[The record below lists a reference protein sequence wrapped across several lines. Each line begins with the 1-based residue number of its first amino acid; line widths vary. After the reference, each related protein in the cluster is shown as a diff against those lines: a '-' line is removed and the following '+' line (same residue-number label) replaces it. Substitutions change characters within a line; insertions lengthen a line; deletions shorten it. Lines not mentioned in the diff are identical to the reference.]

1 MPQMSNIVSAAP
13 AFTLVSLVP
22 SSGDTTP
29 ARWRIEGAPSPLG
42 MPKLSIGSRY
52 NGQKTARRVELQFEH
67 PYYVMDLATD
77 QLRLLHKIPFTVS
90 AVLPDGVPTLT
101 IHECV
106 DRFAAIV
113 NSALVKDVFKS
124 GYAPT

>member
-1 MPQMSNIVSAAP
+1 MPQMSNIVSATP
-13 AFTLVSLVP
+13 AFTLISLVP

-52 NGQKTARRVELQFEH
+52 NGQKTARRVELQFEQ
-67 PYYVMDLATD
+67 PYYVVNAQSG
-77 QLRLLHKIPFTVS
+77 QLQLLHKVPFAVS
-90 AVLPDGVPTLT
+90 AVLPDGVPTLE
-101 IHECV
+101 INECV

-113 NSALVKDVFKS
+113 NSALVKEVFKS